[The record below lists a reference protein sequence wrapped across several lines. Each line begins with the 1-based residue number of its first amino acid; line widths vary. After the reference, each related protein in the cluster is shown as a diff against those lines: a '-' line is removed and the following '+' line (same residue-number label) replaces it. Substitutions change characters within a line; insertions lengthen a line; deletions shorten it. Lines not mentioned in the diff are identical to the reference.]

1 MTGWKQLIIRM
12 MKPKISLYKLSNV
25 INYAAGE
32 RMAEITKEVFDV
44 FFKENYCEIDYRDV
58 KKDFEAIADRS
69 LEELFTDETDITK
82 LNRRNFVIYLQS
94 DVYCEFEDTLE
105 EVMDA
110 INPEVLDAVMDVSTT
125 TSNGD
130 EITGI
135 YWETKDKLRKDFL
148 GLVYDAKIAPKIAE
162 L

>member
-1 MTGWKQLIIRM
+1 
-12 MKPKISLYKLSNV
+12 
-25 INYAAGE
+25 
-32 RMAEITKEVFDV
+32 MAEITKEVFDV

-58 KKDFEAIADRS
+58 KNEFEEIADRT

-82 LNRRNFVIYLQS
+82 VNRKNFVIYLQS
-94 DVYCEFEDTLE
+94 DVYCEFEDVLE

-110 INPEVLDAVMDVSTT
+110 INPEVMDAVMDVSAT

-130 EITGI
+130 EITEI
-135 YWETKDKLRKDFL
+135 YWDTKDKLRKDFL
-148 GLVYDAKIAPKIAE
+148 GLVFDAKIAPKIAE

>member
-1 MTGWKQLIIRM
+1 
-12 MKPKISLYKLSNV
+12 
-25 INYAAGE
+25 
-32 RMAEITKEVFDV
+32 MAEITKEVFDV

-82 LNRRNFVIYLQS
+82 LNRKNFVIYLQS
-94 DVYCEFEDTLE
+94 DVYCEFEDTLD

>member
-1 MTGWKQLIIRM
+1 
-12 MKPKISLYKLSNV
+12 
-25 INYAAGE
+25 
-32 RMAEITKEVFDV
+32 MAEITKEVFEV

-58 KKDFEAIADRS
+58 KKEFEAIADRS

-82 LNRRNFVIYLQS
+82 LNRKNFVIYLNS
-94 DVYCEFEDTLE
+94 DVYCEFEDTLD

-130 EITGI
+130 EITEI
-135 YWETKDKLRKDFL
+135 YWETKTKLRKDFL
-148 GLVYDAKIAPKIAE
+148 GLVYDARIAPKIAK

>member
-1 MTGWKQLIIRM
+1 
-12 MKPKISLYKLSNV
+12 
-25 INYAAGE
+25 
-32 RMAEITKEVFDV
+32 MAEITKEVFDV

-58 KKDFEAIADRS
+58 KNEFEEIADRT

-82 LNRRNFVIYLQS
+82 VNRRNFVIYLQS
-94 DVYCEFEDTLE
+94 AVYCEFEDVLE

-110 INPEVLDAVMDVSTT
+110 INPEVMDAVMDVSAT

-130 EITGI
+130 EITEI
-135 YWETKDKLRKDFL
+135 YWDTKDKLRKDFL
-148 GLVYDAKIAPKIAE
+148 GLVFDAKIAPKIAE

>member
-1 MTGWKQLIIRM
+1 
-12 MKPKISLYKLSNV
+12 
-25 INYAAGE
+25 
-32 RMAEITKEVFDV
+32 MAEITKEVFDV

-58 KKDFEAIADRS
+58 KNEFEEIADRT

-82 LNRRNFVIYLQS
+82 VNRRNFVIYLQS
-94 DVYCEFEDTLE
+94 DVYCEFEDVLE

-110 INPEVLDAVMDVSTT
+110 INPEVMDAVMDVSAT

-130 EITGI
+130 EITEI
-135 YWETKDKLRKDFL
+135 YWDTKDKLRKDFL
-148 GLVYDAKIAPKIAE
+148 ALVFDAKIAPKIAE

>member
-1 MTGWKQLIIRM
+1 
-12 MKPKISLYKLSNV
+12 
-25 INYAAGE
+25 
-32 RMAEITKEVFDV
+32 MAEITKEVFDV

-58 KKDFEAIADRS
+58 KNEFEEIADRT

-82 LNRRNFVIYLQS
+82 VNRKNFVIYLQS
-94 DVYCEFEDTLE
+94 DVYCEFEDVLE

-110 INPEVLDAVMDVSTT
+110 INPEVMDAVMDVSAT

-130 EITGI
+130 EITEI
-135 YWETKDKLRKDFL
+135 YWDTKDKLRKDFL
-148 GLVYDAKIAPKIAE
+148 ALVFDAKIAPKIAE

>member
-1 MTGWKQLIIRM
+1 
-12 MKPKISLYKLSNV
+12 
-25 INYAAGE
+25 
-32 RMAEITKEVFDV
+32 MAEITKEVFEV

-58 KKDFEAIADRS
+58 KNEFEEIADRT

-82 LNRRNFVIYLQS
+82 VNRRNFVIYLQS
-94 DVYCEFEDTLE
+94 DVYCEFEDVLE

-110 INPEVLDAVMDVSTT
+110 INPEVMDAVMDVSAT

-130 EITGI
+130 EITEI
-135 YWETKDKLRKDFL
+135 YWATKDKLRKDFL
-148 GLVYDAKIAPKIAE
+148 ALVFDAKIAPKIAE

>member
-1 MTGWKQLIIRM
+1 
-12 MKPKISLYKLSNV
+12 
-25 INYAAGE
+25 
-32 RMAEITKEVFDV
+32 MAEITKEVFDV

-94 DVYCEFEDTLE
+94 DVYYEFEDTLE

-135 YWETKDKLRKDFL
+135 YWETKDKLRKEFL

>member
-1 MTGWKQLIIRM
+1 
-12 MKPKISLYKLSNV
+12 
-25 INYAAGE
+25 
-32 RMAEITKEVFDV
+32 MAEITKEVFDV

-58 KKDFEAIADRS
+58 KNEFEEIADRT

-82 LNRRNFVIYLQS
+82 VNRRNFVIYLQS
-94 DVYCEFEDTLE
+94 DVYCEFEDVLE

-110 INPEVLDAVMDVSTT
+110 INPEVMDAVMDVSAT

-130 EITGI
+130 EITEI
-135 YWETKDKLRKDFL
+135 YWDTKDKLRKDFL
-148 GLVYDAKIAPKIAE
+148 ALVYDAKIAPKIAE

>member
-1 MTGWKQLIIRM
+1 
-12 MKPKISLYKLSNV
+12 
-25 INYAAGE
+25 
-32 RMAEITKEVFDV
+32 MAEITKEVFDV

-58 KKDFEAIADRS
+58 KNEFEEIADRT

-82 LNRRNFVIYLQS
+82 VNRKNFVIFLQS
-94 DVYCEFEDTLE
+94 DVYCEFEDVLE
-105 EVMDA
+105 EVMDT
-110 INPEVLDAVMDVSTT
+110 INPEVMDAVMDVSAT

-130 EITGI
+130 EITEI

-148 GLVYDAKIAPKIAE
+148 GLVFDAKIAPKIAE

>member
-1 MTGWKQLIIRM
+1 
-12 MKPKISLYKLSNV
+12 
-25 INYAAGE
+25 
-32 RMAEITKEVFDV
+32 MAEITKEVFDV

-58 KKDFEAIADRS
+58 KNEFEEIADRT

-82 LNRRNFVIYLQS
+82 VTRRNFVIYLPS
-94 DVYCEFEDTLE
+94 DVYCEFEDVLE

-110 INPEVLDAVMDVSTT
+110 INPEVMDAVMDVSAT

-130 EITGI
+130 EITEI
-135 YWETKDKLRKDFL
+135 YWDTKDKLRKDFL
-148 GLVYDAKIAPKIAE
+148 GLVFDAKIAPKIAE

>member
-1 MTGWKQLIIRM
+1 
-12 MKPKISLYKLSNV
+12 
-25 INYAAGE
+25 
-32 RMAEITKEVFDV
+32 MAEITKEVFDV

-105 EVMDA
+105 NCLISILA
-110 INPEVLDAVMDVSTT
+110 
-125 TSNGD
+125 
-130 EITGI
+130 
-135 YWETKDKLRKDFL
+135 RKISF
-148 GLVYDAKIAPKIAE
+148 YSS
-162 L
+162 

>member
-1 MTGWKQLIIRM
+1 
-12 MKPKISLYKLSNV
+12 
-25 INYAAGE
+25 
-32 RMAEITKEVFDV
+32 MAEITKEVFDV

-82 LNRRNFVIYLQS
+82 LNRKNFVIYLQS

-148 GLVYDAKIAPKIAE
+148 GQVYDAKIAPKIAE

>member
-1 MTGWKQLIIRM
+1 
-12 MKPKISLYKLSNV
+12 
-25 INYAAGE
+25 
-32 RMAEITKEVFDV
+32 MAEITKEVFEV

-58 KKDFEAIADRS
+58 KKEFEAIADRS

-82 LNRRNFVIYLQS
+82 LNRKNFVIYLNS
-94 DVYCEFEDTLE
+94 DVYCEFEDTLD

-130 EITGI
+130 EITEI
-135 YWETKDKLRKDFL
+135 YWETKTKLRKDFL
-148 GLVYDAKIAPKIAE
+148 GLVYDAKIAPKIAK

>member
-1 MTGWKQLIIRM
+1 
-12 MKPKISLYKLSNV
+12 
-25 INYAAGE
+25 
-32 RMAEITKEVFDV
+32 MAEITKEVFDV

-130 EITGI
+130 EITVI
-135 YWETKDKLRKDFL
+135 YCETKDKLRKDFL

>member
-1 MTGWKQLIIRM
+1 
-12 MKPKISLYKLSNV
+12 
-25 INYAAGE
+25 
-32 RMAEITKEVFDV
+32 MAEITKEVFEV

-58 KKDFEAIADRS
+58 KNEFEEIADRT

-82 LNRRNFVIYLQS
+82 VNRRNFVIYLQS
-94 DVYCEFEDTLE
+94 DVYCEFEDVLE

-110 INPEVLDAVMDVSTT
+110 INPEVMDAVMDVSAT

-130 EITGI
+130 EITEI
-135 YWETKDKLRKDFL
+135 YWDTKDKLRKDFL
-148 GLVYDAKIAPKIAE
+148 ALVYDAKIAPKIAE

>member
-1 MTGWKQLIIRM
+1 
-12 MKPKISLYKLSNV
+12 
-25 INYAAGE
+25 
-32 RMAEITKEVFDV
+32 MAEITKEVFDV

-58 KKDFEAIADRS
+58 KNEFEEIADRT

-82 LNRRNFVIYLQS
+82 VNRRNFVIYLQS
-94 DVYCEFEDTLE
+94 DVYCEFEDVLE
-105 EVMDA
+105 EVMDT
-110 INPEVLDAVMDVSTT
+110 INPEVMDAVMDVSAT

-130 EITGI
+130 EITEI

-148 GLVYDAKIAPKIAE
+148 ALVFDAKIAPKIAE

>member
-1 MTGWKQLIIRM
+1 
-12 MKPKISLYKLSNV
+12 
-25 INYAAGE
+25 
-32 RMAEITKEVFDV
+32 MAEITKEVFDV

-58 KKDFEAIADRS
+58 KNEFEEIADRT

-82 LNRRNFVIYLQS
+82 VNRKNFVIYLQS
-94 DVYCEFEDTLE
+94 DVYCEFEDVLE

-110 INPEVLDAVMDVSTT
+110 INPEVMDAVMDVSAT

-130 EITGI
+130 EITEI

-148 GLVYDAKIAPKIAE
+148 ALVFDAKIAPKIVE

>member
-1 MTGWKQLIIRM
+1 
-12 MKPKISLYKLSNV
+12 
-25 INYAAGE
+25 
-32 RMAEITKEVFDV
+32 MAEITKEVFDV

-58 KKDFEAIADRS
+58 KNEFEEIADRS

-82 LNRRNFVIYLQS
+82 VNRRNFVIYLQS
-94 DVYCEFEDTLE
+94 DVYCEFEDVLE

-110 INPEVLDAVMDVSTT
+110 INPEVMDAVMDVSAT

-130 EITGI
+130 EITEI
-135 YWETKDKLRKDFL
+135 YWDTKDKLRKDFL
-148 GLVYDAKIAPKIAE
+148 ALVFDAKIAPKIAE

>member
-1 MTGWKQLIIRM
+1 
-12 MKPKISLYKLSNV
+12 
-25 INYAAGE
+25 
-32 RMAEITKEVFDV
+32 MAEITKEVFDV

-58 KKDFEAIADRS
+58 KNEFEEIADRT

-82 LNRRNFVIYLQS
+82 VNRRNFVIYLQS
-94 DVYCEFEDTLE
+94 DVYCEFEDVLE

-110 INPEVLDAVMDVSTT
+110 INPEVMDAVMDVSAT

-130 EITGI
+130 EITEI
-135 YWETKDKLRKDFL
+135 YWDTKDKLRKDFL
-148 GLVYDAKIAPKIAE
+148 GLVFDAKIAPKIAE

>member
-1 MTGWKQLIIRM
+1 
-12 MKPKISLYKLSNV
+12 
-25 INYAAGE
+25 
-32 RMAEITKEVFDV
+32 MAEITKEVFDV

-58 KKDFEAIADRS
+58 KNEFEEIADRT

-82 LNRRNFVIYLQS
+82 VNRRNFVIYLQS
-94 DVYCEFEDTLE
+94 DVYCEFEDVLE

-110 INPEVLDAVMDVSTT
+110 INPEVMDAVMDVSAT

-130 EITGI
+130 EISEI
-135 YWETKDKLRKDFL
+135 YLDTKDKLRKDFL
-148 GLVYDAKIAPKIAE
+148 GLVFDAKIAPKIAE

>member
-1 MTGWKQLIIRM
+1 
-12 MKPKISLYKLSNV
+12 
-25 INYAAGE
+25 
-32 RMAEITKEVFDV
+32 MAEITKEVFDV

-58 KKDFEAIADRS
+58 KNEFEEIADRT

-82 LNRRNFVIYLQS
+82 VNRKNFVIYLQS
-94 DVYCEFEDTLE
+94 DVYCEFEDVLE

-110 INPEVLDAVMDVSTT
+110 INPEVMDAVLDVSAT

-130 EITGI
+130 EITEI
-135 YWETKDKLRKDFL
+135 YWDTKDKLRKDFL
-148 GLVYDAKIAPKIAE
+148 GLVFDAKIAPKIAE